1 MEVPRGRQV
10 PVPALSQLVYPLA
23 LALTAVLIVLVVV
36 GTRTPVLDALAYQQA
51 RQSAEAALG
60 GAQEAVDRDERLG
73 VDSEELAPLKTQL
86 AGVAAHQRSAKT
98 TRDERA
104 VAGEASAVGGRADAL
119 GNRYRADLSAI
130 HQSAA
135 QFIAGGKS
143 TEAMRAEAQ
152 VTLGSA
158 RDQAVVATWLNENGV
173 GLPYRALEQSAQAL
187 SSADRAQVAEAAA
200 GVAFYADRLHKQLL
214 AGMPDKA
221 IVISIHAQQLTAYEG
236 GKPVIDTPITSG
248 RLPELP
254 TDIGPMAVL
263 RKDSPWTMHS
273 PWPKGSPN
281 WYPDAKVQMVL
292 WFTST
297 GEGMHDASWQ
307 TGPYGPGSNTG
318 PDASHG
324 CVHVPL
330 AAETQLYAWASVG
343 VPVIVYPGDG
353 SRLDAQLKQRTVD
366 ANGDPESGTRG
377 A

>member
-158 RDQAVVATWLNENGV
+158 RDQAVVATWLN
-173 GLPYRALEQSAQAL
+173 
-187 SSADRAQVAEAAA
+187 
-200 GVAFYADRLHKQLL
+200 
-214 AGMPDKA
+214 
-221 IVISIHAQQLTAYEG
+221 
-236 GKPVIDTPITSG
+236 
-248 RLPELP
+248 
-254 TDIGPMAVL
+254 
-263 RKDSPWTMHS
+263 
-273 PWPKGSPN
+273 
-281 WYPDAKVQMVL
+281 
-292 WFTST
+292 
-297 GEGMHDASWQ
+297 
-307 TGPYGPGSNTG
+307 
-318 PDASHG
+318 
-324 CVHVPL
+324 
-330 AAETQLYAWASVG
+330 
-343 VPVIVYPGDG
+343 
-353 SRLDAQLKQRTVD
+353 
-366 ANGDPESGTRG
+366 
-377 A
+377 

>member
-152 VTLGSA
+152 ATLGSA
-158 RDQAVVATWLNENGV
+158 RDRAVLATWLNENGV
-173 GLPYRALEQSAQAL
+173 GLPYRALEQFAQAL

-273 PWPKGSPN
+273 PWPKGSPL
-281 WYPDAKVQMVL
+281 WYPDTVVQYATF
-292 WFTST
+292 FTNS
-297 GEGMHDASWQ
+297 GESIHDASWE
-307 TGPYGPGSNTG
+307 PDSLLGPGSQYNASTR
-318 PDASHG
+318 SHG
-324 CVHVPL
+324 CVHVPFND
-330 AAETQLYAWASVG
+330 AAWMYNFAEVG
-343 VPVIVYPGDG
+343 MPVIVYPGDG
-353 SRLDAQLKQRTVD
+353 KTVADQLSQITTNDQGVPNNP
-366 ANGDPESGTRG
+366 A
-377 A
+377 